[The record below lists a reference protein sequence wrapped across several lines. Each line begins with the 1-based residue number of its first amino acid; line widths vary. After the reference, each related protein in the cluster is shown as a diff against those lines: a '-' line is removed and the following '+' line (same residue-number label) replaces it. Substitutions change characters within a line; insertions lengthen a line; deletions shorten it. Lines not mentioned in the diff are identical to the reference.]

1 MMVIV
6 VIHHPVDGCEIMHQ
20 LYIYKCSIHLYP
32 MISRLS
38 TILLVQDFAT
48 IPRFLFPIAAP
59 VRPLEGLAARM
70 GIFGK
75 SRSEGVIF
83 IRSMN
88 FWGRWLI
95 HLEIDVEDCG
105 RPILSLGK

>member
-6 VIHHPVDGCEIMHQ
+6 VIHHTVDGCEIMHQ
-20 LYIYKCSIHLYP
+20 LYKCFIHLYP

-48 IPRFLFPIAAP
+48 IPRFLFPIASP

-70 GIFGK
+70 GSRGEKPILRGDLHPFHEFFGK
-75 SRSEGVIF
+75 MV
-83 IRSMN
+83 
-88 FWGRWLI
+88 
-95 HLEIDVEDCG
+95 D
-105 RPILSLGK
+105 